1 MCGVDDD
8 RYKLERQLLAIQCK
22 LTDAEV
28 KSETNQYIK
37 RWMKDFRTV
46 SYESDDILDTFQY
59 EALRCQAHIGVSRTH
74 KTEMNTFG
82 LLKSVEPPQVPCRQ
96 THSGLDEYA
105 EIFGR
110 DDDKEVV
117 VKLLLDQQD
126 NQRLRVLPIFGMGG
140 LGKTTLAKM
149 VYNDHRVQQHFHL
162 SMWHCVSENFE
173 ACALVRSVIELAT
186 KVTCNLPDTIK
197 MLRGRLQEVIG
208 QKR

>member
-1 MCGVDDD
+1 
-8 RYKLERQLLAIQCK
+8 
-22 LTDAEV
+22 
-28 KSETNQYIK
+28 
-37 RWMKDFRTV
+37 MKDFRTV

-74 KTEMNTFG
+74 KVLNHFTSHSPLLFRLTMSRKLRNILEKIDELVTEMNTFG

-173 ACALVRSVIELAT
+173 ATAERSW
-186 KVTCNLPDTIK
+186 
-197 MLRGRLQEVIG
+197 
-208 QKR
+208 